1 MPTGTHAFHCEVE
14 RSGDTTTGRVAR
26 VICHGDVV
34 NQTANELKEAV
45 KPLIAEGG
53 RIILDFTDVSFVDS
67 MGLGSLIGLK
77 VAAIGAGYCTLE
89 FEHLS
94 PRVQELFR
102 ITKVA
107 ELFKS

>member
-1 MPTGTHAFHCEVE
+1 MPTGTHTFHCEVE

-45 KPLIAEGG
+45 KPLIADGG
-53 RIILDFTDVSFVDS
+53 RIVLDFKDVSFVDS